1 MAEAPSRIPDDA
13 RFMPRR
19 PNIRHLWH
27 FRQGDSD
34 LAAGAPV
41 TMKDWKKN
49 LGRTAQLQEESI
61 PRGMQMRAG
70 AGGGEA
76 MVL

>member
-1 MAEAPSRIPDDA
+1 M
-13 RFMPRR
+13 
-19 PNIRHLWH
+19 
-27 FRQGDSD
+27 
-34 LAAGAPV
+34 AAGAPV

-61 PRGMQMRAG
+61 PRGMQMRVG